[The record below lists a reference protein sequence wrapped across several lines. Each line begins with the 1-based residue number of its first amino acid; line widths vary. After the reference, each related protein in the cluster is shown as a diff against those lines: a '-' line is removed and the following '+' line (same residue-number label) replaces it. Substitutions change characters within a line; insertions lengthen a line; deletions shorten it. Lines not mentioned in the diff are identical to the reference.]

1 MIFNHHKLLS
11 ELLDQ
16 TMQITYKSVGFKV
29 NFHEADL
36 FELNKNLVN
45 SRTKYPLIWLETGYR
60 EQHRVQGSEVKLSNC
75 SFIFVTKGNATDRYS
90 KRYQTS
96 FNDILYPLVAKFE
109 EKIKKTSGISFD
121 RDYHELIS
129 LPFNDVSE
137 LAVRSRAKRNPENV
151 PLTDIWDALILET
164 DLSISP
170 DCFPQF
176 IIKK

>member
-1 MIFNHHKLLS
+1 MIFNHHKLLKNLFNECMS
-11 ELLDQ
+11 
-16 TMQITYKSVGFKV
+16 IHYKANLFKV

-36 FELNKNLVN
+36 FELNKILVN

-60 EQHRVQGSEVKLSNC
+60 EQHRIQGAEVKLNNC
-75 SFIFVTKGNATDRYS
+75 NFIFVTKGDSTDRYS
-90 KRYQTS
+90 KRYDTS

-109 EKIKKTSGISFD
+109 EKVNKTMGISFNK
-121 RDYHELIS
+121 DYHDLIS
-129 LPFNDVSE
+129 LPFNDVTE
-137 LAVRSRAKRNPENV
+137 LASKARAKKPTEGI

-170 DCFPQF
+170 ECFPEF

>member
-1 MIFNHHKLLS
+1 MIFNHHKLLKNIFNDS
-11 ELLDQ
+11 ISIEHRG
-16 TMQITYKSVGFKV
+16 INFCV

-36 FELNKNLVN
+36 FELNKILVN

-60 EQHRVQGSEVKLSNC
+60 EQHRIQGSEVKLNNC
-75 SFIFVTKGNATDRYS
+75 NFIFVTKGDSTDRFS
-90 KRYQTS
+90 KRYDTS

>member
-1 MIFNHHKLLS
+1 MIFNQHKLFDF
-11 ELLDQ
+11 LLNQ
-16 TMQITYKSVGFKV
+16 TMSINYKANSFKI

-36 FELNKNLVN
+36 FELNKNLV
-45 SRTKYPLIWLETGYR
+45 SARTRYPLIWLETGYK
-60 EQHRVQGSEVKLSNC
+60 EQHRIQGSELKLLNC
-75 SFIFVTKGNATDRYS
+75 SFVFITKGDTVDNYS

-109 EKIKKTSGISFD
+109 EKIKKTMGISFD
-121 RDYHELIS
+121 REYHDLIS

-137 LAVRSRAKRNPENV
+137 LAARSRAKRNPEKV

-170 DCFPQF
+170 ECFPQF